1 MKYVFLFL
9 SCLCTILGWSQRTF
23 GPMRPEID
31 VTLLAPASATT
42 RAVVIGVGAFD
53 SPDIPSLPG
62 VADDARR
69 FADSLQRAGIT
80 GEQMILLTDQQATAA
95 QIAAALDGLLDR
107 CQPGDRA
114 LIYLGGY
121 WAREG
126 HGDYFIAYDAPHRVF
141 MAGGTIP
148 AHWLDDVFNS
158 LRHAQVQTSLIKH
171 TTAQAGSFKD

>member
-1 MKYVFLFL
+1 MQL
-9 SCLCTILGWSQRTF
+9 
-23 GPMRPEID
+23 EID

-42 RAVVIGVGAFD
+42 RAVVIGAGAFG

-69 FADSLQRAGIT
+69 FADSLQRAGIA
-80 GEQMILLTDQQATAA
+80 GEQIILLTDQQATAA
-95 QIAAALDGLLDR
+95 QIAVALDGLLGR
-107 CQPGDRA
+107 SQPGDRA

-126 HGDYFIAYDAPHRVF
+126 PGDYFIAYDAPQRVF
-141 MAGGTIP
+141 RAGGTIP
-148 AHWLDDVFNS
+148 ANMLDEAFNS
-158 LRHAQVQTSLIKH
+158 LRDAQVQTSLIKH